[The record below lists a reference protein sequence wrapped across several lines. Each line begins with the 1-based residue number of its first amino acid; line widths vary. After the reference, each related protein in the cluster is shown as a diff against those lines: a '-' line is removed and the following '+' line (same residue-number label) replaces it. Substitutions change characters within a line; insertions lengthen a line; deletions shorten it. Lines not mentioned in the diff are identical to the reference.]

1 MRLKPGQTREE
12 RLAEIREA
20 KKARK
25 ERLHQMGFKTSKEM
39 LQEAKHKT
47 SSKYD
52 AAYWKER
59 TPIYIERYRRTLRD
73 AEQVEGQKQEGK

>member
-1 MRLKPGQTREE
+1 
-12 RLAEIREA
+12 
-20 KKARK
+20 
-25 ERLHQMGFKTSKEM
+25 MGFKTSKEM